1 MSIKLAI
8 CTPSA
13 GFVRVE
19 FAESLARLQRS
30 LQIDNNCKVTDQK
43 FFYIC
48 GSVIPYNR
56 QWCVDQ
62 AMQWGATH
70 VLFLDDDM
78 AFRPEV
84 VKQLLKSHKLP
95 IVAANCVKRV
105 YPLTF
110 MALDFAGQEV
120 KSDDA
125 ATGIE
130 EVMLAGNSV
139 ILIRMEVFRKVP
151 KPWFAFPY
159 IPAEDNFET
168 EDYFFQRRAR
178 EAGFGTFVD
187 HDASKGVVHIGAH
200 NFSYNDAF
208 HLQKASK

>member
-1 MSIKLAI
+1 
-8 CTPSA
+8 
-13 GFVRVE
+13 
-19 FAESLARLQRS
+19 
-30 LQIDNNCKVTDQK
+30 
-43 FFYIC
+43 
-48 GSVIPYNR
+48 
-56 QWCVDQ
+56 
-62 AMQWGATH
+62 
-70 VLFLDDDM
+70 M

-178 EAGFGTFVD
+178 EAGYATFVD

-200 NFSYNDAF
+200 NFNYNDAF
-208 HLQKASK
+208 HLTKN